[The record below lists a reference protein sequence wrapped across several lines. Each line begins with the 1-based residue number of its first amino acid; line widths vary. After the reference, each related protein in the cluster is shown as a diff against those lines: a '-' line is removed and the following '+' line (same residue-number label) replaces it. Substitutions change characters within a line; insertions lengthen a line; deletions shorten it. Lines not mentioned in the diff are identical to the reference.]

1 MERGAKMTITL
12 LLIYINFFA
21 CSLAALRLIAYRRN
35 GAQYKFLSSFMAWML
50 IVVFGSIPLRILT
63 DQYAQADP
71 FEVAINVILCL
82 QIIRSDGNINRIFGG
97 IKANDIR

>member
-1 MERGAKMTITL
+1 MNFPT
-12 LLIYINFFA
+12 LLIYINFVV
-21 CSLAALRLIAYRRN
+21 CSLAAIRLAAYRRN

-63 DQYAQADP
+63 DQYVQADP

-97 IKANDIR
+97 VKADDIR